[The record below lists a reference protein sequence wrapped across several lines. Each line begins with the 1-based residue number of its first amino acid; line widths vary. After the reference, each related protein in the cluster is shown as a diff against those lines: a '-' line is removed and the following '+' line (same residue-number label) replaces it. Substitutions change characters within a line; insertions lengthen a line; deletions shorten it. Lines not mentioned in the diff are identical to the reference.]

1 MGINRIGHIAFLLTC
16 YWVSYAQNFYPIVK
30 KDNLW
35 FHEVVIK
42 EGTTLFSLMQEFGLS
57 TEEIKQDNPGIT
69 DQLKTNGK
77 ILLRAKRTSF
87 DYTVKKGDTPYGI
100 SSKFGIPLDS
110 LYTHNEFIRAGGVKI
125 GQHLQISQ
133 GIKRVGY
140 VATEIAISEPA
151 PGGSDSLI
159 SAVRTF
165 EFSDSIL
172 EYRVR
177 QGEKLSDI
185 SKRFLV
191 STEKLKSFNGLK
203 NSTIS
208 DGMLLK
214 IPLRVNEIVPIVPS
228 LPAPIKTPIYSLQK
242 NQKTLPFQPSVKS
255 TNLKIGVF
263 LPFNRDSIVFPL
275 KGYQKFAFDFY
286 MGVMTGLDSLKNLDL
301 TGDLYFF
308 DYQSKEESID
318 QLIRSGKIDR
328 FDMFVGPMH
337 SVDCEKLSVF
347 SADKGIPLIL
357 PLPLTKMSKQMI
369 NNEQLFMIASELSNQ
384 ISMLGKF
391 LGESSLDKQ
400 VVLYQTGL
408 ASDTTLERQFIRDFY
423 EHTPKNVRLILANE
437 SMLKAFSKATSPVN
451 VVCLSQ
457 DKKQVIQVVKL
468 MRSNNQVSLYGLREW
483 TELKEINSVLD
494 NQGVFNYM
502 STTCFDLENLRVKN
516 FHKAFRASYETD
528 LSKAALLGYDIIYGL
543 VPWLAGVNPMR
554 NGLMTTFDYGKTVQY
569 YHSNLGLVR
578 CRFMNFKHER
588 NDGWK

>member
-191 STEKLKSFNGLK
+191 SAEKLKSLNGLR

-528 LSKAALLGYDIIYGL
+528 LSKAALLGYDIMYGL
-543 VPWLAGVNPMR
+543 VPWLVGVNPMR

>member
-1 MGINRIGHIAFLLTC
+1 MGINRIGHIAFILIC

-30 KDNLW
+30 KNDIW

-57 TEEIKQDNPGIT
+57 TEEIKNDNPGIT

-77 ILLRAKRTSF
+77 ILLRAKRSTF
-87 DYTVKKGDTPYGI
+87 DYTVRKGDTPYGV
-100 SSKFGIPLDS
+100 STKFGIPLDS
-110 LYTHNEFIRAGGVKI
+110 LYAHNEAIRTGGVKI

-133 GIKRVGY
+133 GIKRIAFV
-140 VATEIAISEPA
+140 TPEIALTEPVSIS
-151 PGGSDSLI
+151 SDSLL

-191 STEKLKSFNGLK
+191 STEKLKAFNGLK
-203 NSTIS
+203 NSSIS

-214 IPLRVNEIVPIVPS
+214 IPLRVNEVVPI
-228 LPAPIKTPIYSLQK
+228 LPTIPDPIKTSNYSPQK
-242 NQKTLPFQPSVKS
+242 TQKTLPFKPTLKS

-263 LPFNRDSIVFPL
+263 LPFNRDSIIFPL

-286 MGVMTGLDSLKNLDL
+286 MGVMTGIDSLKNSDL

-328 FDMFVGPMH
+328 FDMFIGPMH
-337 SVDCEKLSVF
+337 PLECEKLSAF
-347 SADKGIPLIL
+347 SAEKGIPLIL
-357 PLPLTKMSKQMI
+357 PLPLSNMSQQMI
-369 NNEQLFMIASELSNQ
+369 SNEQLFMVASELTTQ
-384 ISMLGKF
+384 VSMLGKL
-391 LGESSLDKQ
+391 LGEHALEKQ

-408 ASDTTLERQFIRDFY
+408 ASDTTLERQFIRDF
-423 EHTPKNVRLILANE
+423 HDHAPKNTRLILANE

-451 VVCLSQ
+451 IVCLSQ
-457 DKKQVIQVVKL
+457 DKKQVIHVVKL

-483 TELKEINSVLD
+483 TEFKEINSVLD
-494 NQGVFNYM
+494 NQGAFYYM
-502 STTCFDLENLRVKN
+502 STTCFDLENSRVKN
-516 FHKAFRASYETD
+516 FHKAFRANYETD
-528 LSKAALLGYDIIYGL
+528 LSKAAMLGYDVMYGL
-543 VPWLAGVNPMR
+543 LPWLSGVHSMR
-554 NGLMTTFDYGKTVQY
+554 NGLMTTFDYGKTVKY

-588 NDGWK
+588 NDAWK

>member
-77 ILLRAKRTSF
+77 ILLRAKRNSF
-87 DYTVKKGDTPYGI
+87 DYTVKKGDTPYGV

-110 LYTHNEFIRAGGVKI
+110 LYAYNEFIRQGGVKI

-140 VATEIAISEPA
+140 VATEIAISEPV

-159 SAVRTF
+159 SALRTF

-208 DGMLLK
+208 DGILLK
-214 IPLRVNEIVPIVPS
+214 IPLRVNEVVPIVPS
-228 LPAPIKTPIYSLQK
+228 LPDPIKTPNYSLQK
-242 NQKTLPFQPSVKS
+242 NQKTLPFQPTVKS

-263 LPFNRDSIVFPL
+263 LPFNRDSIIFPL

-328 FDMFVGPMH
+328 FDMFIGPMH
-337 SVDCEKLSVF
+337 PVDCEKLSVF
-347 SADKGIPLIL
+347 SAEKGIPLIL
-357 PLPLTKMSKQMI
+357 PLPLTKMSQQMI

-423 EHTPKNVRLILANE
+423 NHTPKNVRLILANE

-468 MRSNNQVSLYGLREW
+468 MRSNNQVLLYGLREW

-516 FHKAFRASYETD
+516 FHKVFRASYETD
-528 LSKAALLGYDIIYGL
+528 LSKSALLGYDIMYGL
-543 VPWLAGVNPMR
+543 VPWLVGANPMR

>member
-16 YWVSYAQNFYPIVK
+16 YWVSYAQNLYPIVK

-77 ILLRAKRTSF
+77 ILLRAKRSTF
-87 DYTVKKGDTPYGI
+87 DYTVKKGDTPYGV

-110 LYTHNEFIRAGGVKI
+110 LYAYNEAIRAGGVKV

-140 VATEIAISEPA
+140 VASEIVVDEPV
-151 PGGSDSLI
+151 PGSSDSLI

-165 EFSDSIL
+165 EFSDSML

-214 IPLRVNEIVPIVPS
+214 IPLRVNEVVPIVPS
-228 LPAPIKTPIYSLQK
+228 LPNPIKTPNFSLQK
-242 NQKTLPFQPSVKS
+242 NQKTLPYQPTVKS
-255 TNLKIGVF
+255 TTLKIGVF

-328 FDMFVGPMH
+328 FDMFIGPMH
-337 SVDCEKLSVF
+337 PVDCEKLSVF
-347 SADKGIPLIL
+347 SAEKGIPLIL
-357 PLPLTKMSKQMI
+357 PLPLGNMSEQVI
-369 NNEQLFMIASELSNQ
+369 RNEQLFMIASELTNQ
-384 ISMLGKF
+384 ISMLGKL
-391 LGESSLDKQ
+391 LGEHALEKQ

-408 ASDTTLERQFIRDFY
+408 ASDTTIERQFIRDFY
-423 EHTPKNVRLILANE
+423 NHTPKNVRLILANE

-457 DKKQVIQVVKL
+457 DKKQVINVVKL

-483 TELKEINSVLD
+483 TEYKEVNSVLD
-494 NQGVFNYM
+494 NQGAFYYM
-502 STTCFDLENLRVKN
+502 STTCFDLENPRVKN

-528 LSKAALLGYDIIYGL
+528 LSKSAVLGYDIIYGL
-543 VPWLAGVNPMR
+543 VPWLVGATPLR

>member
-77 ILLRAKRTSF
+77 ILLRAKRSTF
-87 DYTVKKGDTPYGI
+87 DYTVKKGDTPYGV

-110 LYTHNEFIRAGGVKI
+110 LYTYNEAIRVGGVKI

-140 VATEIAISEPA
+140 VATEIAITEPV

-159 SAVRTF
+159 SALRTF

-214 IPLRVNEIVPIVPS
+214 IPLRVNEVVPIVPS
-228 LPAPIKTPIYSLQK
+228 LPDPIKTPNYSLQK
-242 NQKTLPFQPSVKS
+242 NQKTLPFQPTVKS

-328 FDMFVGPMH
+328 FDMFIGPMH
-337 SVDCEKLSVF
+337 PVDCEKLSVF
-347 SADKGIPLIL
+347 SAEKGIPLIL
-357 PLPLTKMSKQMI
+357 PLPLTKMSQQMI

-423 EHTPKNVRLILANE
+423 NHTPKNVRLILANE

-483 TELKEINSVLD
+483 TELKEINSLLD

-528 LSKAALLGYDIIYGL
+528 LSKSALLGYDIMYGL
-543 VPWLAGVNPMR
+543 VPWLVGVNPMR

>member
-191 STEKLKSFNGLK
+191 STEKLKSLNGLR

>member
-140 VATEIAISEPA
+140 VTTEIAISEPA

-228 LPAPIKTPIYSLQK
+228 LPAPIKTPIYSFQK

>member
-110 LYTHNEFIRAGGVKI
+110 LYAHNEFIRAGGVKI